1 MPDIRAERTREEV
14 FAEVRDLLMSAF
26 SLEAGE
32 IAPDASFRDLDI
44 DSMDFLDFLSDLGQR
59 MDRRLSARDF
69 AGVRTVGDL
78 VGILTGEVKPSSLV
92 LGIRNKDHEEASC
105 SRRCCAHH
113 PAAHCAL
120 RGDG

>member
-1 MPDIRAERTREEV
+1 MPGIRAERTREEV

-44 DSMDFLDFLSDLGQR
+44 DSMDFLDFLTDLGQR

-92 LGIRNKDHEEASC
+92 LGIRNKDHE
-105 SRRCCAHH
+105 
-113 PAAHCAL
+113 
-120 RGDG
+120 